1 MVVELFIFALSDM
14 LLPGN
19 CCAVGDMKQQKVRAG
34 LKLVEIQIPTEL
46 KSGSEEEVPRMCEFT
61 YL

>member
-1 MVVELFIFALSDM
+1 
-14 LLPGN
+14 
-19 CCAVGDMKQQKVRAG
+19 MKQQKVRAG

>member
-1 MVVELFIFALSDM
+1 
-14 LLPGN
+14 
-19 CCAVGDMKQQKVRAG
+19 MKQQKVRAG
-34 LKLVEIQIPTEL
+34 LKLVAIQIPTEP